1 MSIKEASIKWS
12 ISERS
17 VRNYSALSRV
27 KGASLDGRVWKIP
40 SDAKKPVRRN
50 EKENKNYLLQRL
62 REEKK
67 HAIKGGI
74 YHKL

>member
-1 MSIKEASIKWS
+1 MSVKEASIKWS

-17 VRNYSALSRV
+17 VRNYCALSRV

-40 SDAKKPVRRN
+40 TDAKKPVCRN
-50 EKENKNYLLQRL
+50 KKYLLQRL